1 MKKGGDNLQTL
12 TKTVLVILILL
23 SVPLALGL
31 MFLNW
36 AVIGDLPNIRFF
48 DTQMMQTI
56 SQNYL
61 FWGGLVLT
69 VILIV
74 GLITIL
80 TWPKSFQLYQLTH
93 NDGQLRV
100 TKRAI
105 DNFTLSALRHEPFI
119 SDPRVTTK
127 LSRRRLKIKIHG
139 TLRPSKNAALQS
151 KQFTMRL
158 ERDLKQLLGMDHNRK
173 IDIRLTD
180 FDRNRQAKQARV
192 V

>member
-1 MKKGGDNLQTL
+1 MQTL
-12 TKTVLVILILL
+12 TKVVLALLILL
-23 SVPLALGL
+23 SVPLSLGL

-36 AVIGDLPNIRFF
+36 SVVGKLPYIGFLDNP
-48 DTQMMQTI
+48 MMLTF

-61 FWGGLVLT
+61 FWGGVALT
-69 VILIV
+69 VILLVCLIV
-74 GLITIL
+74 IL
-80 TWPKSFQLYQLTH
+80 TWPKSFQLYRLSHT
-93 NDGQLRV
+93 DGQLRV

-127 LSRRRLKIKIHG
+127 LSRRRLKIRIHG
-139 TLRPSKNAALQS
+139 TLRPSENAVQQS

-158 ERDLKQLLGMDHNRK
+158 ERDLKQLLGIDHDRR